1 MLKIL
6 GQYFKDILKPIG
18 LVFGDIGTS
27 PIYTL
32 SFIFISIDITEHNVI
47 GVLSLIIWTLIIIS
61 IMQYAWLTMSLS
73 KRGEGGEIVLFEIL
87 APLLGND
94 KKRKRIYSILTYIGI
109 SLLIGDGVIT
119 PSVSILSSVEG
130 LGLVMPYIPHIVI
143 ILLAILV
150 TVFLFSIQ
158 KRGSDKVSI
167 AFGPIMFIWFILLG
181 VLGVIYIFDYPS
193 VFLALN
199 PYYGIVFLFE
209 RGFSGIFILSSVI
222 LCTTGVEAIYADMGH
237 LGRRPILKAL
247 SFVFIVL
254 VIQYMGQCAF
264 LLTVKNAKTILFNM
278 VLNLTE
284 FFYIPFLILSL
295 FATVIASQAMISG
308 VFSVVYQG
316 IMTKIFPILKVKYT
330 SAKVMSQ
337 IYINVVNKFLMFFV
351 IIAIIAFNSSTALA
365 SVYGVAVTGT
375 ITISAIIIFTI
386 FILKKLYVKAAFTV
400 FALIVDL
407 LFLIANSEKIPNGGY
422 WSLIIAIIP
431 FSLIMI
437 FSFGQ
442 KTLHRSLQKTTLD
455 TFAKKFKS
463 YYENNVKL
471 PGTALFCIS
480 TVKSVHPYIIKT
492 MFKNNIIYE
501 DNVLVNISKSNEPY
515 GVDVTYQTIT
525 DGLKLFKVTAGYME
539 YIDLDYLLKLEN
551 IDEKVV
557 FYGIEDIETTHKIW
571 KIFSVIK
578 KLTPSFVEFYKFP
591 IEKLHGVTN
600 RTNI

>member
-1 MLKIL
+1 MFKIFNE
-6 GQYFKDILKPIG
+6 YFKDILKPIG

-32 SFIFISIDITEHNVI
+32 SFIFISMDINEHNVI
-47 GVLSLIIWTLIIIS
+47 GVLSPIIWTLIIIS
-61 IMQYAWLTMSLS
+61 IIQYAWLTMSLS

-87 APLLGND
+87 APLLGGD
-94 KKRKRIYSILTYIGI
+94 KKKKLFYSVLTYIGI

-130 LGLVMPYIPHIVI
+130 LALVMPSIPHFVI
-143 ILLAILV
+143 IFLAIFV

-167 AFGPIMFIWFILLG
+167 AFGPIMLIWFILLG
-181 VLGVIYIFDYPS
+181 ILGIIYIPDYPS

-199 PYYGIVFLFE
+199 PYYGITFLFE
-209 RGFSGIFILSSVI
+209 RGFTGIFILSSVI

-237 LGRRPILKAL
+237 LGRKPILKAL
-247 SFVFIVL
+247 GSVFVIL

-264 LLTVKNAKTILFNM
+264 LLSVKNAKTILFNM

-284 FFYIPFLILSL
+284 LFYIPFLILSL

-337 IYINVVNKFLMFFV
+337 IYIGAVNKFLMFFV
-351 IIAIIAFNSSTALA
+351 IIAIISFNSSTALA

-375 ITISAIIIFTI
+375 ITISATIILTI
-386 FILKKLYVKAAFTV
+386 FILKKLYIKAIFTG
-400 FALIVDL
+400 FTLIVDL
-407 LFLIANSEKIPNGGY
+407 LFLIANSEKVPNGGY
-422 WSLIIAIIP
+422 WSLIIALIP

-442 KTLHRSLQKTTLD
+442 KTLHRSLQKTTLE
-455 TFAKKFKS
+455 TFAKKFKQ
-463 YYENNVKL
+463 YYEENVKIS
-471 PGTALFCIS
+471 GTALFCIS
-480 TVKSVHPYIIKT
+480 TVKSVHPYILKT
-492 MFKNNIIYE
+492 MFKNNIMYE
-501 DNVLVNISKSNEPY
+501 NNVLVNISKSSEPY
-515 GVDVTYQTIT
+515 GVDVMYQTVT
-525 DGLKLFKVTAGYME
+525 DGLKLFKVTVGYME
-539 YIDLDYLLKLEN
+539 HIDLDYLLKLES

-557 FYGIEDIETTHKIW
+557 FYGIEDIETKHRVW

-591 IEKLHGVTN
+591 TEKLHGVTN
-600 RTNI
+600 RTHI